1 MSMRSCA
8 DKTYQQILQEYMLQN
23 YLPQVTRY
31 EQQQIHRKWTSL
43 GKTVRN
49 NSIGWKY

>member
-1 MSMRSCA
+1 MAMGPSA
-8 DKTYQQILQEYMLQN
+8 DKTYQEILREYMAQS
-23 YLPQVTRY
+23 YTPQVTRY
-31 EQQQIHRKWTSL
+31 EQHQIHRKWKSL